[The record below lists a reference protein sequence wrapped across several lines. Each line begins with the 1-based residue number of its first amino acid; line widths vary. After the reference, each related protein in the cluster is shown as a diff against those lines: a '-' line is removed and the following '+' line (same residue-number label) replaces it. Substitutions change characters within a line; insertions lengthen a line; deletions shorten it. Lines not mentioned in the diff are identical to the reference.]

1 MKNELP
7 QNWVIDTQAEK
18 DSPLMSKFMEWF
30 NEMNNQDNFFIFKYY
45 GVKEGKCFCSD
56 NDCFQLITLE
66 QWNDFYFP
74 EWKPKQGERV
84 LVRDGDS
91 YGWMERIFVAMYEGM
106 YICEDTEKYSDG
118 SMALFSWEQA
128 KQLRNESILQPLVDQ
143 LKSEAKK
150 LGIEKVNITFE

>member
-1 MKNELP
+1 MKNLP

-30 NEMNNQDNFFIFKYY
+30 EKNRTDFTTGHFYGKY
-45 GVKEGKCFCSD
+45 KEKRVSRWPD
-56 NDCFQLITLE
+56 SEEQTLITLE
-66 QWNDFYFP
+66 QWNAFYFP
-74 EWKPKQGERV
+74 EWEPKQGERV
-84 LVRDGDS
+84 LVRDCDS
-91 YGWMERIFVAMYEGM
+91 YGWMVRIFVAMYEGM

-143 LKSEAKK
+143 LKAEAKK
-150 LGIEKVNITFE
+150 LGIEKANITFE